1 MHSLLRSAQTK
12 NWFETVSESG
22 GKDQKVEVWISD
34 VWVKEASMAGRT
46 DWYFF
51 FLSFFY
57 PFPPLFFFF
66 ISIFFFFGRHDLC
79 YSHVSPV
86 FLHCHILLTA
96 CLVTFLLF
104 FFLLLDQYLA
114 YESAN
119 SYFPFIICLFPLYFV
134 HFLFISSMLGHSC
147 TLYLMSFLLKH
158 LFPHSHTFFIYL
170 LFIFIIK

>member
-1 MHSLLRSAQTK
+1 
-12 NWFETVSESG
+12 VSESG
-22 GKDQKVEVWISD
+22 GKDQKVEVWISN
-34 VWVKEASMAGRT
+34 VWVRKPLWRGGLIGI
-46 DWYFF
+46 F

-57 PFPPLFFFF
+57 PFPPLFFLFFYFF
-66 ISIFFFFGRHDLC
+66 IFFLFFFFGRHDLY

-96 CLVTFLLF
+96 CLVAFLLF
-104 FFLLLDQYLA
+104 FFFCWTGILLTRAQTRISFSLSVCFL
-114 YESAN
+114 
-119 SYFPFIICLFPLYFV
+119 LYFV